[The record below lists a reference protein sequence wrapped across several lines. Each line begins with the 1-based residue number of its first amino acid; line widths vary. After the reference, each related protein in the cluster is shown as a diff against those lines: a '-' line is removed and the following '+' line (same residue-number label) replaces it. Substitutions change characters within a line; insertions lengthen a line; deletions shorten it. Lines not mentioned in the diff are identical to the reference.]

1 MRIRIHITESPV
13 CLRTHF
19 IIILREGVCDRNQD
33 YTYFCRAA
41 IEKYRAEDFP
51 IWIVSDARYGTWGL
65 GEMLEVENAYWR
77 RRGRS

>member
-1 MRIRIHITESPV
+1 M
-13 CLRTHF
+13 
-19 IIILREGVCDRNQD
+19 CDRNQD

-65 GEMLEVENAYWR
+65 GEMLEAWKMLIGEGVVGVKKNTV
-77 RRGRS
+77 

>member
-1 MRIRIHITESPV
+1 M
-13 CLRTHF
+13 
-19 IIILREGVCDRNQD
+19 CDRNQD

-65 GEMLEVENAYWR
+65 GEMLEVENGLLEKAW
-77 RRGRS
+77 